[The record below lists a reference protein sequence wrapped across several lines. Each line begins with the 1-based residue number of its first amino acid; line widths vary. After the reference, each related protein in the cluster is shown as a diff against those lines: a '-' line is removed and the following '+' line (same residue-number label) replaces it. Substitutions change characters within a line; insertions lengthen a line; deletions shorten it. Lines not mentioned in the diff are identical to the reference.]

1 MNSLQP
7 IRVFQTSALIRC
19 RKWWQN
25 MSGKKWQLQKR
36 FSSISTKIRDRHGSW
51 CRHYFCSETR
61 DLGGGGEEI
70 GQQPGGRGGGVWA
83 MTRQPEAIGSRCDQ
97 DAFSVFV
104 SRQKSFGIDFSPE
117 WLGTKKVSVSCS
129 RSECCR
135 CCHLQTFV
143 ASEASKEVS

>member
-19 RKWWQN
+19 LKWWQN

-36 FSSISTKIRDRHGSW
+36 FSSISTKIRDRDGSW
-51 CRHYFCSETR
+51 CRHYFGSETR
-61 DLGGGGEEI
+61 DLGGGG
-70 GQQPGGRGGGVWA
+70 GDRAAAWWKGWVGVGNDQAAWGHRVE
-83 MTRQPEAIGSRCDQ
+83 MRPRCI
-97 DAFSVFV
+97 FGF
-104 SRQKSFGIDFSPE
+104 RFETKKSFGIDFSPE